1 MSMILDGS
9 NGVTF
14 NDASLQGAAASP
26 YVLKNRIINGAMV
39 IAQRG
44 TSFSFGTGGGSNYY
58 AVDRFYTQDYQWSAG
73 SNITVSK
80 DTTVYPSEF
89 SASYKWA
96 NGATGLTL
104 SAGGYQSITHSI
116 EGSNIADCYNTSV
129 TLSFWVRAS
138 TVGTYSIVL
147 TNSFATFDRYIV
159 KTYTINTANTWE
171 QKTITVDMSVG
182 TSSGTWN
189 TTNGSGLAVVF
200 VLGTASNRTGNT
212 ALNTWTTPGVYEWAT
227 SSSVNLASIA
237 NSTFYITGVQLER
250 GTTATPFERRLYN
263 QELANCQRYFEKIQ
277 PASDYQMLVS
287 GFVTATTNGAF
298 CLPYSIKRTSPSFTF
313 TAGNTFAIN
322 HSTDTAT
329 TVTSI
334 AINAGRIGTQSANV
348 HAAVASGLT
357 VGNGC
362 LLMASSPAAN
372 CSISISA
379 EL

>member
-26 YVLKNRIINGAMV
+26 YVLKNRIINGAMDINQRAFSGTATDGTYSLDRYRTTTTQASKFTIAQSSTAPANFINSMLITSSSAYTPISTDEFV
-39 IAQRG
+39 IAQ
-44 TSFSFGTGGGSNYY
+44 N
-58 AVDRFYTQDYQWSAG
+58 
-73 SNITVSK
+73 
-80 DTTVYPSEF
+80 
-89 SASYKWA
+89 
-96 NGATGLTL
+96 
-104 SAGGYQSITHSI
+104 I
-116 EGSNIADCYNTSV
+116 EGLNVADLGWGTANAKTI
-129 TLSFWVRAS
+129 TLSFWVRS
-138 TVGTYSIVL
+138 SLTGTFGGCISNDGYNRCYVFSYSI
-147 TNSFATFDRYIV
+147 SA
-159 KTYTINTANTWE
+159 ANTWE
-171 QKTITVDMSVG
+171 QKTITIAGD
-182 TSSGTWN
+182 TSGTWL
-189 TTNGSGLAVVF
+189 TTNGVGIRTRFTVGAGSSYK
-200 VLGTASNRTGNT
+200 GTA
-212 ALNTWTTPGVYEWAT
+212 GVW
-227 SSSVNLASIA
+227 SSSFYDTVTGAVDVISTNGA
-237 NSTFYITGVQLER
+237 TFYITGVQLEQN
-250 GTTATPFERRLYN
+250 TSATPFERRLYG
-263 QELANCQRYFEKIQ
+263 QELINCQRYFEKIQ
-277 PASDYQMLVS
+277 PASDYQMLAS

-322 HSTDTAT
+322 NSTDTAT